1 MEKPRNQALTYK
13 GYPNV
18 IILNGQSAPHLRA
31 SFTKI
36 NDTNIN
42 YNIKNLETDLV
53 LLWNNLSYK
62 AKTAQSLSVFKS
74 KFASLPSA
82 GSYNFSSKL
91 PPT

>member
-53 LLWNNLSYK
+53 LL
-62 AKTAQSLSVFKS
+62 
-74 KFASLPSA
+74 
-82 GSYNFSSKL
+82 
-91 PPT
+91 

>member
-53 LLWNNLSYK
+53 LPSRL
-62 AKTAQSLSVFKS
+62 KTYFLKHH
-74 KFASLPSA
+74 
-82 GSYNFSSKL
+82 
-91 PPT
+91 